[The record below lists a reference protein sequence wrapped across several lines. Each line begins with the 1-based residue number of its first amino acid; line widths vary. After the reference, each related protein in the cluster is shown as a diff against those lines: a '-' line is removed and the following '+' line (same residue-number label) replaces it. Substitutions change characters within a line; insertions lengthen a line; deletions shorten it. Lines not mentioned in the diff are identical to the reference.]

1 MQKYSKLKAA
11 TAGIIR
17 RRQEIEER
25 LDKEQKLLVTLPSL
39 EITQTGDGVSWQ
51 GRRRVA

>member
-1 MQKYSKLKAA
+1 MQKYSKLKTA

-25 LDKEQKLLVTLPSL
+25 LDKEQKILTQ
-39 EITQTGDGVSWQ
+39 ITMDFH
-51 GRRRVA
+51 GRW